1 MGKIDYKKE
10 FSDLYKAS
18 AKKPHIVDV
27 QEMNFLMVDGLGDPN
42 SSQDFSNAIEALYS
56 LSYTLK
62 FAIKMGPTAV
72 DYGVPPLEG
81 LWWADDCSAFKE
93 GRKDEWEWTLMI
105 MQPEFVTPD
114 LLAGATEKVRAK
126 KDPVALSKVRFES
139 FCEGPAAQIMHV
151 GPYSEEGPTIEKLH
165 EFICDSGYTL
175 AGKHH
180 EIYLGDPRR
189 AAPEKLRT
197 IIRQPMK

>member
-10 FSDLYKAS
+10 LSTLYKAS
-18 AKKPHIVDV
+18 AKAPHVVDV
-27 QEMNFLMVDGLGDPN
+27 HEMNFLSVDGQGDPN
-42 SSQDFSNAIEALYS
+42 SSQDFQDAIEALYS

-62 FAIKMGPTAV
+62 FAIKKGPSGV
-72 DYGVPPLEG
+72 DYGVPPLEA
-81 LWWADDCSAFKE
+81 LWWADDFTAFKE
-93 GRKDEWEWTLMI
+93 GRKDEWKWTLMI
-105 MQPEFVTPD
+105 MQPEFVTRE
-114 LLAGATEKVRAK
+114 LLDDAIEAVKAK
-126 KDPVALSKVRFES
+126 KDPAALSKVRFES

-151 GPYSEEGPTIEKLH
+151 GPYGEEGPTIDKLH
-165 EFICDSGYTL
+165 AFICESGREL